1 MATIVSTRTITDV
14 EIVHMKHHKFIMNVV
29 EKVMSGGKVRFIAEG
44 KKKWHLMEIRQSQ
57 EELGRFDVHVGE
69 NLNYSYKLSDVC
81 HAIEE
86 CLHKS
91 HIHSLS
97 GEFDCSEV
105 EGIELIKDCKTD
117 EEAADVWNARH

>member
-1 MATIVSTRTITDV
+1 MAEIVSTRTITDV
-14 EIVHMKHHKFIMNVV
+14 EIVHMKHHRFIMKVL
-29 EKVMSGGKVRFIAEG
+29 EKVMHGGRVRFIAEG
-44 KKKWHLMEIRQSQ
+44 KKWHLVEIKQSP
-57 EELGRFDVHVGE
+57 EELGCYDVHVGD
-69 NLNYSYKLSDVC
+69 NLNYTYKLSDVC
-81 HAIEE
+81 HAIQE

-91 HIHSLS
+91 HIHTLS